1 MVTTAQ
7 NLPESSGPSVWFWEF
22 LKEELAPYPGRAA
35 LVARMVICA
44 TLVMLLT
51 MTFRIPYG
59 MHGAVFTLIISRQ
72 SPQATM
78 RAVRTIIITFAF
90 SAVYIFIGALFSL
103 DDPTLRLLWIIG
115 TLVIA
120 FYAISAMTDYVAATG
135 FGILIAITISL
146 WDMHVPAELKVEN
159 TLWAFAQTAM
169 ACAIT
174 LLVELLFAGFRRGDD
189 LRRSIA
195 ERLASVG
202 ELLDFL
208 AADQPVDN
216 GTNKSLTRLALT
228 GTSRLRQIVQVSAY
242 SLDYREQMEA
252 VVTLV
257 GRLVDI
263 AANLAYFRIQSSDNA
278 RKRLG
283 TLSQHIANLRADL
296 LSARIP
302 PRIEFSDS
310 AEVPLLRE
318 MEKTVALIP
327 DVFAKAN
334 NFSANPTPQSDDS
347 PVRLFARDALSNSD
361 HIKFG
366 LKGCLAASLCYIIY
380 TSLAWPGISTAVVT
394 CILTA
399 LTTVGSSRQK
409 QVLRVTGAIVGGVVV
424 GIGSQVFILPYLDSI
439 GGFTLLFI
447 AVTIVAAWFA
457 TSSPR
462 LSYFGVQLALAF
474 YVINLQEFKVQ
485 TSLTVGRDRVIGI
498 LLGLFMMWL
507 VFDQLWGAPAV
518 VGMKRAFISSLRFLA
533 QFAREP
539 VSRDLRVAIERS
551 YSLRE
556 TINTNLEKTR
566 TLADAVLFEFGP
578 SRQQDLALRRHIVR
592 WQSEL
597 RMLFLMEIAW
607 LKYSLQLPGFELP
620 EELREAQ
627 QEFSHTLA
635 HTLEGMADR
644 IEGGPAEENLNFE
657 DAVEY
662 LERKI
667 QSCFSKGSSELL
679 AAHLQTLQSL
689 SSRMGSLTISL
700 ANEIQINGFPLKHET

>member
-1 MVTTAQ
+1 MDTTAQ
-7 NLPESSGPSVWFWEF
+7 NLSEPWDPSVSFREF

-44 TLVMLLT
+44 TLVMIIT

-59 MHGAVFTLIISRQ
+59 MHGAVFTLIISRE
-72 SPQATM
+72 SPRATM
-78 RAVRTIIITFAF
+78 RAVRTIVITFAC

-115 TLVIA
+115 TLFIA

-146 WDMHVPAELKVEN
+146 WDLHVPAELKVEN

-174 LLVELLFAGFRRGDD
+174 LLVELVFSGFRRGDD

-216 GTNKSLTRLALT
+216 RTKKSLTRLALS

-334 NFSANPTPQSDDS
+334 DFSANPTPQSDDS

-424 GIGSQVFILPYLDSI
+424 GIGAQVFILPYLDSI

-447 AVTIVAAWFA
+447 AVTVVAAWIA

-474 YVINLQEFKVQ
+474 FVINLQEFKMQ
-485 TSLTVGRDRVIGI
+485 TSLTVARDRVIGI

-507 VFDQLWGAPAV
+507 VFDQLWSAPAV
-518 VGMKRAFISSLRFLA
+518 EEMKKSFITSLRLLGQLSIVPLSKDIRVVIEQTSSLR
-533 QFAREP
+533 EK
-539 VSRDLRVAIERS
+539 
-551 YSLRE
+551 
-556 TINTNLEKTR
+556 INNNLDKVR
-566 TLADAVLFEFGP
+566 LFADAVLFEFGS
-578 SRQQDLALRRHIVR
+578 SRQQDLALRRQIVR
-592 WQSEL
+592 CQSEV

-607 LKYSLQLPGFELP
+607 LKYRLQLPGFELP
-620 EELREAQ
+620 EGLREAQ
-627 QEFSHTLA
+627 LELDDEFA
-635 HTLEGMADR
+635 RTLESMADR
-644 IEGGPAEENLNFE
+644 FEGGRSTRKAEFE
-657 DAVEY
+657 KSFKR
-662 LERKI
+662 LERNI
-667 QSCFSKGSSELL
+667 QTCYSKASSQQVT
-679 AAHLQTLQSL
+679 AQLQTFQSL
-689 SSRMGSLTISL
+689 CLRIGSLTMSL
-700 ANEIQINGFPLKHET
+700 ANEI

>member
-1 MVTTAQ
+1 
-7 NLPESSGPSVWFWEF
+7 
-22 LKEELAPYPGRAA
+22 
-35 LVARMVICA
+35 
-44 TLVMLLT
+44 
-51 MTFRIPYG
+51 
-59 MHGAVFTLIISRQ
+59 
-72 SPQATM
+72 M
-78 RAVRTIIITFAF
+78 RAVRTIVIAFAF
-90 SAVYIFIGALFSL
+90 SAVYIFIGAMFSL

-115 TLVIA
+115 TLFIA
-120 FYAISAMTDYVAATG
+120 FYAISAMTNYVAATG

-174 LLVELLFAGFRRGDD
+174 LLVELVFSGFRRGDD

-202 ELLDFL
+202 ELLNFL
-208 AADQPVDN
+208 AADQPVDDR
-216 GTNKSLTRLALT
+216 TKKSLTRLALT

-263 AANLAYFRIQSSDNA
+263 AANLAYFRIQSSDND
-278 RKRLG
+278 RERLRA
-283 TLSQHIANLRADL
+283 LAQLVANLRAHL
-296 LSARIP
+296 LSASIP

-327 DVFAKAN
+327 DVFASSN
-334 NFSANPTPQSDDS
+334 DFSANPTPQTNDS
-347 PVRLFARDALSNSD
+347 PARLFARDTLSNSD

-424 GIGSQVFILPYLDSI
+424 GIGAQVFILPYLDSI

-474 YVINLQEFKVQ
+474 YVINLQEFKMQ
-485 TSLTVGRDRVIGI
+485 TSLTVARDRVIGI

-518 VGMKRAFISSLRFLA
+518 AEMKKSFITSLRLLGQLFSVPLSKDIRVVIEQTSSLR
-533 QFAREP
+533 
-539 VSRDLRVAIERS
+539 DK
-551 YSLRE
+551 
-556 TINTNLEKTR
+556 INTNLDKLR
-566 TLADAVLFEFGP
+566 VLGDAVLFEFGP
-578 SRQQDLALRRHIVR
+578 SRQQDLALRGQIMR
-592 WQSEL
+592 WQSEV
-597 RMLFLMEIAW
+597 RMLFLMEITW
-607 LKYSLQLPGFELP
+607 LKYRLQLPGFELP
-620 EELREAQ
+620 EGLREAQ
-627 QEFSHTLA
+627 LEFDDEFA
-635 HTLEGMADR
+635 RTLESMADR
-644 IEGGPAEENLNFE
+644 FEGRRSTRKAEFENSFRR
-657 DAVEY
+657 
-662 LERKI
+662 LERNI
-667 QSCFSKGSSELL
+667 QTCYSKASSQQVT
-679 AAHLQTLQSL
+679 AQLQTFQSL
-689 SSRMGSLTISL
+689 CLRIGSLTMSL
-700 ANEIQINGFPLKHET
+700 ANEI

>member
-1 MVTTAQ
+1 LV
-7 NLPESSGPSVWFWEF
+7 SFREF
-22 LKEELAPYPGRAA
+22 VKEELAPYPGRVA

-44 TLVMLLT
+44 TLVMIIT

-59 MHGAVFTLIISRQ
+59 MHGAVFSLIISRE
-72 SPQATM
+72 SPRATLKH
-78 RAVRTIIITFAF
+78 VRTAVIAFAF
-90 SAVYIFIGALFSL
+90 SAIYIFIGALFSL

-115 TLVIA
+115 TLFVA
-120 FYAISAMTDYVAATG
+120 FYAISAITDYVAATG

-174 LLVELLFAGFRRGDD
+174 LLVELVFSGFRRGDD

-202 ELLDFL
+202 ELLDLL

-216 GTNKSLTRLALT
+216 RTKKSLTRLALT
-228 GTSRLRQIVQVSAY
+228 GTSRLRQILRVSAY
-242 SLDYREQMEA
+242 SLAYREQLGA
-252 VVTLV
+252 VVALV

-263 AANLAYFRIQSSDNA
+263 AANLTYFRIQSSEND
-278 RKRLG
+278 RKRLRA
-283 TLSQHIANLRADL
+283 LAQHIANLRADL
-296 LSARIP
+296 LSAKIP
-302 PRIEFSDS
+302 PPIEFSGS

-318 MEKTVALIP
+318 MERTTALIP
-327 DVFAKAN
+327 DVFASSN
-334 NFSANPTPQSDDS
+334 DFSANPTPQSDDS

-399 LTTVGSSRQK
+399 LTTVGTSRQK

-474 YVINLQEFKVQ
+474 YTINLQEFKMQ
-485 TSLTVGRDRVIGI
+485 TSLTVARDRVIGI

-507 VFDQLWGAPAV
+507 VFDQLWSAPAV
-518 VGMKRAFISSLRFLA
+518 EEMKKSFITSLRLLG
-533 QFAREP
+533 QLSIVP
-539 VSRDLRVAIERS
+539 LSKDIRVVIEQTS
-551 YSLRE
+551 ELRE
-556 TINTNLEKTR
+556 KINTNLDKVR
-566 TLADAVLFEFGP
+566 LLADAVLFEFGP
-578 SRQQDLALRRHIVR
+578 SRQKDLALRRQIVR
-592 WQSEL
+592 WQSEV

-607 LKYSLQLPGFELP
+607 LKYSHQLPGFELP
-620 EELREAQ
+620 ETLREAQ

-635 HTLEGMADR
+635 QTLEGMADR
-644 IEGGPAEENLNFE
+644 IEGEPRKENLNFE

-662 LERKI
+662 LERQI
-667 QSCFSKGSSELL
+667 QSGFSKGSSELP
-679 AAHLQTLQSL
+679 AAHMETLQSL
-689 SSRMGSLTISL
+689 SSRMRSLTISL
-700 ANEIQINGFPLKHET
+700 ANEIQINSFPLKHET

>member
-1 MVTTAQ
+1 MTTTAQ
-7 NLPESSGPSVWFWEF
+7 NLPEPWDPLVSFREF
-22 LKEELAPYPGRAA
+22 VKEELAPYPGRVA

-44 TLVMLLT
+44 TLVMIIT
-51 MTFRIPYG
+51 MTFRLPYG
-59 MHGAVFTLIISRQ
+59 MHGAVFSLIISRE
-72 SPQATM
+72 SPRATLKH
-78 RAVRTIIITFAF
+78 VRTAVIAFAF
-90 SAVYIFIGALFSL
+90 SAIYIFIGALFSL

-115 TLVIA
+115 TLFVA
-120 FYAISAMTDYVAATG
+120 FYAISAITDYVAATG

-174 LLVELLFAGFRRGDD
+174 LLVELVFSGFRRGDD

-216 GTNKSLTRLALT
+216 GTKKSLTRLALT
-228 GTSRLRQIVQVSAY
+228 GTSRLRQILRVSAY
-242 SLDYREQMEA
+242 SLAYREQLGA
-252 VVTLV
+252 VVALV

-263 AANLAYFRIQSSDNA
+263 AANLTYFRIQSSDND
-278 RKRLG
+278 RKRLRA
-283 TLSQHIANLRADL
+283 LAQHVANLRADL

-302 PRIEFSDS
+302 PPIEFSGS

-318 MEKTVALIP
+318 MERTAALIP
-327 DVFAKAN
+327 DVFASSN
-334 NFSANPTPQSDDS
+334 DFSANPTLPSDDS
-347 PVRLFARDALSNSD
+347 SVRLFARDALSNSD

-366 LKGCLAASLCYIIY
+366 LKGCLAASLCYLIY

-399 LTTVGSSRQK
+399 LTTVGTSRQK
-409 QVLRVTGAIVGGVVV
+409 QVLRVTGALVGGVVV

-474 YVINLQEFKVQ
+474 YTINLQEFKMQ
-485 TSLTVGRDRVIGI
+485 TSLTVARDRVIGI

-507 VFDQLWGAPAV
+507 VFDQLWSAPAV
-518 VGMKRAFISSLRFLA
+518 EEMKKSFITSLRLLGQLSIVPLSKDIRVVIEQTSSLR
-533 QFAREP
+533 EK
-539 VSRDLRVAIERS
+539 
-551 YSLRE
+551 
-556 TINTNLEKTR
+556 INTNLEKVR
-566 TLADAVLFEFGP
+566 LLADAVLFEFGP
-578 SRQQDLALRRHIVR
+578 SRRQDLALRRQIVR
-592 WQSEL
+592 WQSEV
-597 RMLFLMEIAW
+597 RMLFLMETAW
-607 LKYSLQLPGFELP
+607 LKYSHQLPGFELP
-620 EELREAQ
+620 EGLREAQ
-627 QEFSHTLA
+627 LEFDDEFA
-635 HTLEGMADR
+635 RTLESMADR
-644 IEGGPAEENLNFE
+644 FEGRRSTKKAEFENSFKR
-657 DAVEY
+657 
-662 LERKI
+662 LERDI
-667 QSCFSKGSSELL
+667 QTCYSKASSQQVT
-679 AAHLQTLQSL
+679 AQLQTFQSL
-689 SSRMGSLTISL
+689 CLRIGSLTMSL
-700 ANEIQINGFPLKHET
+700 ANEI

>member
-1 MVTTAQ
+1 MDTTAQ
-7 NLPESSGPSVWFWEF
+7 NLSEPWDPSVSFREF

-44 TLVMLLT
+44 TLVMIIT

-59 MHGAVFTLIISRQ
+59 MHGAVFTLIISRE
-72 SPQATM
+72 SPRATM
-78 RAVRTIIITFAF
+78 RAVRTTVIAFAF
-90 SAVYIFIGALFSL
+90 SAIYIFIGALFSL

-115 TLVIA
+115 TLFIA
-120 FYAISAMTDYVAATG
+120 FYAISAMTNYVAATG

-174 LLVELLFAGFRRGDD
+174 LLVELVFSGFRRGDD
-189 LRRSIA
+189 LRRAIA

-202 ELLDFL
+202 ELLNFI

-216 GTNKSLTRLALT
+216 RTKKSLTRLALT
-228 GTSRLRQIVQVSAY
+228 GTSRLRQSLRVSAY
-242 SLDYREQMEA
+242 SLTYREQLGS
-252 VVTLV
+252 VVALV
-257 GRLVDI
+257 GRLVDV
-263 AANLAYFRIQSSDNA
+263 AANLTYLRIQSSDND
-278 RKRLG
+278 RKRLRA
-283 TLSQHIANLRADL
+283 LAQHISSLRDDL

-302 PRIEFSDS
+302 PRIEFSGS

-327 DVFAKAN
+327 DVFASSD
-334 NFSANPTPQSDDS
+334 NFNANPALQSDDS

-366 LKGCLAASLCYIIY
+366 LKGCLAASLCHIIY

-424 GIGSQVFILPYLDSI
+424 GIGAQVFILPYLDSI

-447 AVTIVAAWFA
+447 AVTVVAAWIA

-474 YVINLQEFKVQ
+474 FVINLQEFKMQ
-485 TSLTVGRDRVIGI
+485 TSLTVARDRVMGI

-507 VFDQLWGAPAV
+507 VFDQLWSAPAV
-518 VGMKRAFISSLRFLA
+518 EEMKKSFITSLRLLG
-533 QFAREP
+533 QLSIVP
-539 VSRDLRVAIERS
+539 LSKDIRVVIEQTS
-551 YSLRE
+551 ELRE
-556 TINTNLEKTR
+556 KINTNLDKVR
-566 TLADAVLFEFGP
+566 LLADAVLFEFGP
-578 SRQQDLALRRHIVR
+578 SRQQDLALRRQIVR
-592 WQSEL
+592 WQAEV
-597 RMLFLMEIAW
+597 RMLFLMEITW
-607 LKYSLQLPGFELP
+607 LKYRLQLPGFELP
-620 EELREAQ
+620 EGLREAQ
-627 QEFSHTLA
+627 LEFDDEFA
-635 HTLEGMADR
+635 RTLESMADR
-644 IEGGPAEENLNFE
+644 FEGRRSTKKAEFENSFKR
-657 DAVEY
+657 
-662 LERKI
+662 LERNI
-667 QSCFSKGSSELL
+667 QTCYSKASSQQVT
-679 AAHLQTLQSL
+679 AQLQTFQSL
-689 SSRMGSLTISL
+689 CLRIGSLTMSL
-700 ANEIQINGFPLKHET
+700 ANKI

>member
-1 MVTTAQ
+1 MATTAQ
-7 NLPESSGPSVWFWEF
+7 NLPEPWDPLVSFRGFV
-22 LKEELAPYPGRAA
+22 KEELAPYPGRVA
-35 LVARMVICA
+35 LVARMLICA
-44 TLVMLLT
+44 TLVMIIT

-59 MHGAVFTLIISRQ
+59 MHGAVLRLIISRE
-72 SPQATM
+72 SPRATM
-78 RAVRTIIITFAF
+78 RAVRTIVIAFAF

-115 TLVIA
+115 TLFIA

-135 FGILIAITISL
+135 FGILIALTISL

-174 LLVELLFAGFRRGDD
+174 LLVELVFSGFRRGDD

-202 ELLDFL
+202 ELLDLL

-216 GTNKSLTRLALT
+216 RTKKSLTRLALT
-228 GTSRLRQIVQVSAY
+228 GTSSLRQIVQVSPY

-257 GRLVDI
+257 GRVVDI
-263 AANLAYFRIQSSDNA
+263 AANLAYFRIQSSDND

-302 PRIEFSDS
+302 PRIEFSGS
-310 AEVPLLRE
+310 AEVSLLRE
-318 MEKTVALIP
+318 MERTTTPIP
-327 DVFAKAN
+327 DVFASSN
-334 NFSANPTPQSDDS
+334 DFTANPTPQSDDS

-394 CILTA
+394 CVLTA

-424 GIGSQVFILPYLDSI
+424 GIGAQVFILPYLDSI

-447 AVTIVAAWFA
+447 AVTIVGAWFA

-474 YVINLQEFKVQ
+474 YVINLQEFKMQ
-485 TSLTVGRDRVIGI
+485 TSLTVARDRVIGI

-518 VGMKRAFISSLRFLA
+518 VGMKRAVISSLRFLSQIA
-533 QFAREP
+533 IAP
-539 VSRDLRVAIERS
+539 VSRNLR
-551 YSLRE
+551 
-556 TINTNLEKTR
+556 
-566 TLADAVLFEFGP
+566 
-578 SRQQDLALRRHIVR
+578 
-592 WQSEL
+592 
-597 RMLFLMEIAW
+597 
-607 LKYSLQLPGFELP
+607 
-620 EELREAQ
+620 
-627 QEFSHTLA
+627 
-635 HTLEGMADR
+635 
-644 IEGGPAEENLNFE
+644 
-657 DAVEY
+657 
-662 LERKI
+662 
-667 QSCFSKGSSELL
+667 
-679 AAHLQTLQSL
+679 
-689 SSRMGSLTISL
+689 
-700 ANEIQINGFPLKHET
+700 

>member
-1 MVTTAQ
+1 MATTAQ
-7 NLPESSGPSVWFWEF
+7 NLSESWDPLIWFREF

-44 TLVMLLT
+44 TLVMIIT

-59 MHGAVFTLIISRQ
+59 MHGAVFTLIISRE
-72 SPQATM
+72 SPRATM
-78 RAVRTIIITFAF
+78 RAVRTIVITFAC

-115 TLVIA
+115 TLFIA

-146 WDMHVPAELKVEN
+146 WDLHVPAELKVEN

-174 LLVELLFAGFRRGDD
+174 LLVELVFSGFRRGDD

-202 ELLDFL
+202 ELLNLL

-216 GTNKSLTRLALT
+216 RTKKSLTRLALT
-228 GTSRLRQIVQVSAY
+228 GTSRLRQILRVSAY
-242 SLDYREQMEA
+242 SLAYREQLGA
-252 VVTLV
+252 VVALV

-263 AANLAYFRIQSSDNA
+263 AANLTYFRIQSSDND
-278 RKRLG
+278 RKRLRA
-283 TLSQHIANLRADL
+283 LAQHIASLRDDL

-302 PRIEFSDS
+302 PRIEFSGS

-327 DVFAKAN
+327 DVFARSDD
-334 NFSANPTPQSDDS
+334 FSANPTLQSDDS
-347 PVRLFARDALSNSD
+347 PVRLFARDAVSNSD

-424 GIGSQVFILPYLDSI
+424 GIGAQVFILPYLDSI

-474 YVINLQEFKVQ
+474 YVVHLQEFGIQ
-485 TSLTVGRDRVIGI
+485 TSLTFSRDRVVGI

-518 VGMKRAFISSLRFLA
+518 VEMKNAFVSLLRSLAKLARA
-533 QFAREP
+533 P
-539 VSRDLRVAIERS
+539 VDPQDGIEQTHP
-551 YSLRE
+551 LRE
-556 TINTNLEKTR
+556 TINNDFDKVR
-566 TLADAVLFEFGP
+566 
-578 SRQQDLALRRHIVR
+578 AL
-592 WQSEL
+592 S
-597 RMLFLMEIAW
+597 
-607 LKYSLQLPGFELP
+607 
-620 EELREAQ
+620 
-627 QEFSHTLA
+627 
-635 HTLEGMADR
+635 
-644 IEGGPAEENLNFE
+644 
-657 DAVEY
+657 
-662 LERKI
+662 
-667 QSCFSKGSSELL
+667 
-679 AAHLQTLQSL
+679 
-689 SSRMGSLTISL
+689 
-700 ANEIQINGFPLKHET
+700 

>member
-120 FYAISAMTDYVAATG
+120 FCAISAMTDYVAATG

-146 WDMHVPAELKVEN
+146 WDMHIPAELKVEN

-174 LLVELLFAGFRRGDD
+174 LLVELVFSGFRRGDD

-424 GIGSQVFILPYLDSI
+424 GIGAQVFILPYLDSI

-485 TSLTVGRDRVIGI
+485 TSLTVARDRVIGI

-518 VGMKRAFISSLRFLA
+518 VGMKGAFISSLRFLA

-620 EELREAQ
+620 EGLREAQ
-627 QEFSHTLA
+627 LEFDDEFA
-635 HTLEGMADR
+635 RTLESMADR
-644 IEGGPAEENLNFE
+644 FEGSRSTRKAEFENSFKR
-657 DAVEY
+657 
-662 LERKI
+662 LERNI
-667 QSCFSKGSSELL
+667 QTCYSKASSQQVT
-679 AAHLQTLQSL
+679 AQLQTFQSL
-689 SSRMGSLTISL
+689 CLRIGSLTMSL
-700 ANEIQINGFPLKHET
+700 ANEI

>member
-1 MVTTAQ
+1 MATTAQ
-7 NLPESSGPSVWFWEF
+7 NLSEPWDLLVSFREF

-44 TLVMLLT
+44 TLVMILT

-59 MHGAVFTLIISRQ
+59 MHGAVFTLIISRE
-72 SPQATM
+72 SPRATLKH
-78 RAVRTIIITFAF
+78 VRTTVIAFAF
-90 SAVYIFIGALFSL
+90 SAVYIFIGAQFSL

-115 TLVIA
+115 TLFIA

-174 LLVELLFAGFRRGDD
+174 LLVELVFSVFRRGDD
-189 LRRSIA
+189 LRRAIA

-202 ELLDFL
+202 ELLNFL
-208 AADQPVDN
+208 AADQPVN
-216 GTNKSLTRLALT
+216 NTTKKSLTRLALT
-228 GTSRLRQIVQVSAY
+228 GTSRLRQILRVSAY
-242 SLDYREQMEA
+242 SLDYREQLGA
-252 VVTLV
+252 VVSLV

-263 AANLAYFRIQSSDNA
+263 SANLTYFSIQSSDND
-278 RKRLG
+278 RKRLRA
-283 TLSQHIANLRADL
+283 LAQHIANLRDDL

-302 PRIEFSDS
+302 PRIEFSGS
-310 AEVPLLRE
+310 AEVPLLGE

-327 DVFAKAN
+327 DVFASSN
-334 NFSANPTPQSDDS
+334 DFSANPTPQSDDS
-347 PVRLFARDALSNSD
+347 PVRLFARDAVSNSD
-361 HIKFG
+361 HVKFG

-409 QVLRVTGAIVGGVVV
+409 QVLRVAGAIVGGVVV
-424 GIGSQVFILPYLDSI
+424 GIGAQVFILPYLDSI

-474 YVINLQEFKVQ
+474 FIINLQEFKMQ
-485 TSLTVGRDRVIGI
+485 TSLTVARDRVIGI

-507 VFDQLWGAPAV
+507 VFDQLWSAPAV
-518 VGMKRAFISSLRFLA
+518 EEMKKSFITSLRLLGQLSIVPLSRDIRVVIEQTSSLR
-533 QFAREP
+533 EK
-539 VSRDLRVAIERS
+539 
-551 YSLRE
+551 
-556 TINTNLEKTR
+556 INTNLDKVR
-566 TLADAVLFEFGP
+566 LFADAVLFEFGS
-578 SRQQDLALRRHIVR
+578 SRQQDLALRKQIVR
-592 WQSEL
+592 WQSEV

-607 LKYSLQLPGFELP
+607 LKYRLQLPGFELP
-620 EELREAQ
+620 EGLREAQ
-627 QEFSHTLA
+627 QEFDDEFA
-635 HTLEGMADR
+635 RTLESMADGF
-644 IEGGPAEENLNFE
+644 EGKRLTRKAEFENSFKR
-657 DAVEY
+657 
-662 LERKI
+662 LERNI
-667 QSCFSKGSSELL
+667 QTCYSKASSQQVT
-679 AAHLQTLQSL
+679 AQLQTFQSL
-689 SSRMGSLTISL
+689 CLRIGSLTASL
-700 ANEIQINGFPLKHET
+700 ANEI

>member
-1 MVTTAQ
+1 MDTTAQ
-7 NLPESSGPSVWFWEF
+7 NLSEPWDPSVSFREF

-44 TLVMLLT
+44 TLVMIIT

-59 MHGAVFTLIISRQ
+59 MHGAVFTLIISRE
-72 SPQATM
+72 SPRATLKH
-78 RAVRTIIITFAF
+78 VRTAVIAFAF
-90 SAVYIFIGALFSL
+90 SAIYIFIGALFSL

-115 TLVIA
+115 TLFIA
-120 FYAISAMTDYVAATG
+120 FYAISAMTNYVAATG

-174 LLVELLFAGFRRGDD
+174 LLVELVFSGFRRGDD
-189 LRRSIA
+189 LRRAIA

-202 ELLDFL
+202 ELLNFI

-216 GTNKSLTRLALT
+216 RTKKSLTRLALT
-228 GTSRLRQIVQVSAY
+228 GTSRLRQSLRVSAY
-242 SLDYREQMEA
+242 SLTYREQLGS
-252 VVTLV
+252 VVALV
-257 GRLVDI
+257 GRLVDV
-263 AANLAYFRIQSSDNA
+263 AANLTYLRIQSSDND
-278 RKRLG
+278 RKRLRAL
-283 TLSQHIANLRADL
+283 TQHIASLRDDL

-302 PRIEFSDS
+302 PRIEFSGL

-327 DVFAKAN
+327 EVFASSDDFN
-334 NFSANPTPQSDDS
+334 ANPALQSDDS

-424 GIGSQVFILPYLDSI
+424 GIGAQVFILPYLDSI

-447 AVTIVAAWFA
+447 AVTVVAAWIA

-474 YVINLQEFKVQ
+474 FVINLQEFKMQ
-485 TSLTVGRDRVIGI
+485 TSLTVARDRVIGI

-507 VFDQLWGAPAV
+507 VFDQLWSAPAV
-518 VGMKRAFISSLRFLA
+518 EEMKKSFITSLRLLGQLSIVPLSKDIRVVIEQTSSLR
-533 QFAREP
+533 EK
-539 VSRDLRVAIERS
+539 
-551 YSLRE
+551 
-556 TINTNLEKTR
+556 INNNLDKVR
-566 TLADAVLFEFGP
+566 LFADAVLFEFGS
-578 SRQQDLALRRHIVR
+578 SRQQDLALRRQIVR
-592 WQSEL
+592 CQSEV

-607 LKYSLQLPGFELP
+607 LKYRLQLPGFELP
-620 EELREAQ
+620 EGLREAQ
-627 QEFSHTLA
+627 LELDDEFA
-635 HTLEGMADR
+635 RTLESMADR
-644 IEGGPAEENLNFE
+644 FEGGRSTRKAEFE
-657 DAVEY
+657 KSFKR
-662 LERKI
+662 LERNI
-667 QSCFSKGSSELL
+667 QTCYSKASSQQVT
-679 AAHLQTLQSL
+679 AQLQTFQSL
-689 SSRMGSLTISL
+689 CLRIGSLTMSL
-700 ANEIQINGFPLKHET
+700 ANEI

>member
-1 MVTTAQ
+1 MATTAQ
-7 NLPESSGPSVWFWEF
+7 NLSESWDPLISFWEF
-22 LKEELAPYPGRAA
+22 VKEELAPYPGRVA

-44 TLVMLLT
+44 TLVMIIT

-59 MHGAVFTLIISRQ
+59 MHGAVFTLIISRE
-72 SPQATM
+72 SPRATM
-78 RAVRTIIITFAF
+78 RAVRTIVITFAF

-115 TLVIA
+115 TLFIA

-146 WDMHVPAELKVEN
+146 WDLHVPAEFKVEN

-174 LLVELLFAGFRRGDD
+174 LLVELVFSGFRRGDD

-216 GTNKSLTRLALT
+216 GTKKSLTRLALT
-228 GTSRLRQIVQVSAY
+228 GTSRLRQILRVSAY

-263 AANLAYFRIQSSDNA
+263 AANLAYFRIQSSDND
-278 RKRLG
+278 RQRLRA
-283 TLSQHIANLRADL
+283 LAQHIANLRADL

-318 MEKTVALIP
+318 MEKTVAVIP

-334 NFSANPTPQSDDS
+334 DFSANPTPQSEDS

-399 LTTVGSSRQK
+399 LITVGSSRQK

-439 GGFTLLFI
+439 AGFTLLFI

-462 LSYFGVQLALAF
+462 LSYFGVQFALAF
-474 YVINLQEFKVQ
+474 FIINLPEFRMQ
-485 TSLTVGRDRVIGI
+485 TSLTVARDRVIGI

-507 VFDQLWGAPAV
+507 VFDQLWSAPAV
-518 VGMKRAFISSLRFLA
+518 EEMKKSFITSLRLLA
-533 QFAREP
+533 HLSRVP
-539 VSRDLRVAIERS
+539 PSRDIRVAIEQTS
-551 YSLRE
+551 SLRE
-556 TINTNLEKTR
+556 KINTNLDKLR
-566 TLADAVLFEFGP
+566 LLADAVLFEFGP
-578 SRQQDLALRRHIVR
+578 FRQQDLALRRKIVR
-592 WQSEL
+592 WQSEVH
-597 RMLFLMEIAW
+597 MLFLVEITW
-607 LKYSLQLPGFELP
+607 LKYRLQFPGFELP
-620 EELREAQ
+620 EGLREAQ
-627 QEFSHTLA
+627 LEFDDEFA
-635 HTLEGMADR
+635 RTLESMADR
-644 IEGGPAEENLNFE
+644 FEGRRSTKKAEFENSFKR
-657 DAVEY
+657 
-662 LERKI
+662 LERNI
-667 QSCFSKGSSELL
+667 QTCYSKASSQQVT
-679 AAHLQTLQSL
+679 AQLQTFQSL
-689 SSRMGSLTISL
+689 CLRIESLTMSL
-700 ANEIQINGFPLKHET
+700 AIEI